1 MLQTLGHVA
10 RIAGGLGLFVAA
22 GTYLIHRNQFNF
34 NMIVSCNQRFQEVL
48 VDLEEEDKRKKHQAK
63 KRYVDLCNEQLFY
76 FRSGYLPREVIEEW
90 LESMIDYLPLFDDAT
105 GEVHP
110 DHLGIVESELLKDY
124 PTIRRVFAVDASY
137 DLTSRDQ
144 RMAFVQQVGQRV
156 KPEPI
161 LLVLWRDILDRVSD
175 ANRGKRVEIPP
186 NNKD

>member
-1 MLQTLGHVA
+1 M
-10 RIAGGLGLFVAA
+10 
-22 GTYLIHRNQFNF
+22 
-34 NMIVSCNQRFQEVL
+34 
-48 VDLEEEDKRKKHQAK
+48 EEEDKRKKHQAK